1 MMRPRPIVAMRVP
14 NAPGNHF
21 RIPLLL
27 VALFGGFSQ
36 GFEASPVPE
45 VSFEA
50 LDFTSNIHNL
60 RRDGARLSQAGEK
73 YPDIEWRS
81 GQDAV
86 APILHAADKP
96 VKADLLLQLKGV
108 RPGAKLAVTGES
120 ETYLTLDL
128 KGETTIGSFIEE
140 NEIVRVPVTAAKN
153 LAKGLKKMKDRI
165 RWKLELTQPT
175 GERSEAD
182 LGTTSGVV
190 CYLAFTDVVRSSPD
204 AYQPTP
210 NRIEHAYNRFNSAV
224 GTLELQSPWNDQVHS
239 LSKQVG
245 RYYNPV
251 NHFDDDDCWFVP
263 GTWGVRG
270 GGASC
275 ISIVRYC
282 RAVLEV
288 LGYPGTIR
296 MDAVYARPET
306 PTMATLGGID
316 SPDIYKNGLKL
327 FLVDN
332 RNTANGSVGG
342 FGGMNN
348 YEGVLIYTGEK
359 GTVYF
364 PGGTQYMYSNI
375 NQVLGVFRA
384 LVWARWDSR
393 AQNWQVAQIVHAYQA
408 GVRSYG
414 RISSYPYSRPG
425 DIGIYDDMPR
435 YGLFGRRR

>member
-1 MMRPRPIVAMRVP
+1 MRVP
-14 NAPGNHF
+14 HF
-21 RIPLLL
+21 SSKISWISTIL
-27 VALFGGFSQ
+27 VALFTQVSH

-50 LDFTSNIHNL
+50 LDFTSNVHNL
-60 RRDGARLSQAGEK
+60 YQNGSRLSQHGEK
-73 YPDIEWRS
+73 YPDIEWRR
-81 GQDAV
+81 GYDAV
-86 APILHAADKP
+86 APIMHAADKP
-96 VKADLLLQLKGV
+96 VKADVLLQLRGV
-108 RPGAKLAVTGES
+108 RPGAKLAVSGES

-128 KGETTIGSFIEE
+128 KGETTVGSFIEE
-140 NEIVRVPVTAAKN
+140 NEIIRVPVAADKN
-153 LAKGLKKMKDRI
+153 LAKGLKKMQDRI

-182 LGTTSGVV
+182 LGVTPGVA
-190 CYLAFTDVVRSSPD
+190 CYLVFTDVVRQSPEG
-204 AYQPTP
+204 YFPTP
-210 NRIEHAYNRFNSAV
+210 ARIEHAYNRFNSAV
-224 GTLELQSPWNDQVHS
+224 GSLELQSPWKDQVHS

-251 NHFDDDDCWFVP
+251 NHFEDDDCWFVP

-296 MDAVYARPET
+296 MDAVYARPES
-306 PTMATLGGID
+306 PTMAALGGID

-342 FGGMNN
+342 YGGMNN
-348 YEGVLIYTGEK
+348 YEGVLIYTGE
-359 GTVYF
+359 GSTVYY
-364 PGGTQYMYSNI
+364 PGGTQYMYTNI

-393 AQNWQVAQIVHAYQA
+393 AQNWQVAQIVHAYQG

-414 RISSYPYSRPG
+414 RVGSYPYPRAGESG
-425 DIGIYDDMPR
+425 VYDEMPR

>member
-1 MMRPRPIVAMRVP
+1 MRVP
-14 NAPGNHF
+14 LFSSKSSCFSA
-21 RIPLLL
+21 ILL
-27 VALFGGFSQ
+27 ALFAQVSF

-45 VSFEA
+45 VNFEA
-50 LDFTSNIHNL
+50 LDFTSNVHNL
-60 RRDGARLSQAGEK
+60 YQSGARLSQHGEK
-73 YPDIEWRS
+73 YPDIEWRR
-81 GQDAV
+81 GYDAV
-86 APILHAADKP
+86 APIMHAADKP
-96 VKADLLLQLKGV
+96 VKADVLLQLRGV

-128 KGETTIGSFIEE
+128 KGETTVGAFIEE
-140 NEIVRVPVTAAKN
+140 NEIVRVPVTAAKS
-153 LAKGLKKMKDRI
+153 LAKGLKKMQDRI

-182 LGTTSGVV
+182 LGVTPGVV
-190 CYLAFTDVVRSSPD
+190 CYLVFTDIIRQSPEG
-204 AYQPTP
+204 YYPTP
-210 NRIEHAYNRFNSAV
+210 GRIEHAYNRFNSAV
-224 GTLELQSPWNDQVHS
+224 GGLELQSPWKDQVHS

-251 NHFDDDDCWFVP
+251 NHFEDDDCWFVP

-296 MDAVYARPET
+296 MDAVYAKPES

-342 FGGMNN
+342 YGGMNN
-348 YEGVLIYTGEK
+348 YEGVLIYTGENS
-359 GTVYF
+359 TVYF

-384 LVWARWDSR
+384 LVWARWDTR
-393 AQNWQVAQIVHAYQA
+393 AQNWQVAQIVHAYQG

-414 RISSYPYSRPG
+414 RIGSYPSYSRPG
-425 DIGIYDDMPR
+425 ESGVYDDMPR

>member
-1 MMRPRPIVAMRVP
+1 MRVP
-14 NAPGNHF
+14 LFSSKSSCFSA
-21 RIPLLL
+21 ILL
-27 VALFGGFSQ
+27 ALFAQVSF

-45 VSFEA
+45 VNFEA
-50 LDFTSNIHNL
+50 LDFTSNVHNL
-60 RRDGARLSQAGEK
+60 YQSGARLSQHGEK
-73 YPDIEWRS
+73 YPDIEWRR
-81 GQDAV
+81 GYDAV
-86 APILHAADKP
+86 APIMHAADKP
-96 VKADLLLQLKGV
+96 VKADVLLQLRGV

-128 KGETTIGSFIEE
+128 KGETTVGAFIEE
-140 NEIVRVPVTAAKN
+140 NEIVRVPVTAAKS
-153 LAKGLKKMKDRI
+153 LAKGLKKMQDRI

-182 LGTTSGVV
+182 LGVTPGVV
-190 CYLAFTDVVRSSPD
+190 CYLVFTDIIRQSPEG
-204 AYQPTP
+204 YYPTP
-210 NRIEHAYNRFNSAV
+210 GRIEHAYNRFNSAV
-224 GTLELQSPWNDQVHS
+224 GGLELQSPWKDQVHS

-251 NHFDDDDCWFVP
+251 NHFEDDDCWFVP

-296 MDAVYARPET
+296 MDAVYAKPES

-342 FGGMNN
+342 YGGMNN
-348 YEGVLIYTGEK
+348 YEGVLIYTGENS
-359 GTVYF
+359 TVYF

-384 LVWARWDSR
+384 LVWARWDTR
-393 AQNWQVAQIVHAYQA
+393 AQNWQVAQIVHAYQG

-414 RISSYPYSRPG
+414 RIGSYPSYSRPG
-425 DIGIYDDMPR
+425 EVGVYDDMPR

>member
-1 MMRPRPIVAMRVP
+1 MRVP
-14 NAPGNHF
+14 LFSSKYSWFSA
-21 RIPLLL
+21 ILL
-27 VALFGGFSQ
+27 ALFAQVSF

-45 VSFEA
+45 VNFEA
-50 LDFTSNIHNL
+50 LDFTSNVHNL
-60 RRDGARLSQAGEK
+60 YQSGARLSQHGEK
-73 YPDIEWRS
+73 YPDIEWRR
-81 GQDAV
+81 GYDAV
-86 APILHAADKP
+86 APIMHAADKP
-96 VKADLLLQLKGV
+96 VKADVLLQLRGV

-128 KGETTIGSFIEE
+128 KGETTVGAFIEE
-140 NEIVRVPVTAAKN
+140 NEIVRVPVTAAKS
-153 LAKGLKKMKDRI
+153 LAKGLKKMQDRI

-182 LGTTSGVV
+182 LGVTPGVV
-190 CYLAFTDVVRSSPD
+190 CYLVFTDIIRQSPEG
-204 AYQPTP
+204 YYPTP
-210 NRIEHAYNRFNSAV
+210 GRIEHAYNRFNSAV
-224 GTLELQSPWNDQVHS
+224 GGLELQSPWKDQVHS

-251 NHFDDDDCWFVP
+251 NHFEDDDCWFVP

-296 MDAVYARPET
+296 MDAVYAKPES

-342 FGGMNN
+342 YGGMNN
-348 YEGVLIYTGEK
+348 YEGVLIYTGENS
-359 GTVYF
+359 TVYF

-384 LVWARWDSR
+384 LVWARWDTR
-393 AQNWQVAQIVHAYQA
+393 AQNWQVAQIVHAYQG

-414 RISSYPYSRPG
+414 RIGSYPSYSRPG
-425 DIGIYDDMPR
+425 ESGVYDDMPR

>member
-1 MMRPRPIVAMRVP
+1 M
-14 NAPGNHF
+14 
-21 RIPLLL
+21 
-27 VALFGGFSQ
+27 
-36 GFEASPVPE
+36 
-45 VSFEA
+45 
-50 LDFTSNIHNL
+50 
-60 RRDGARLSQAGEK
+60 
-73 YPDIEWRS
+73 
-81 GQDAV
+81 
-86 APILHAADKP
+86 HAADKP
-96 VKADLLLQLKGV
+96 VKADVLLQLRGV

-128 KGETTIGSFIEE
+128 KGETTIGAFIEE
-140 NEIVRVPVTAAKN
+140 NEIVRVPVTAAKS
-153 LAKGLKKMKDRI
+153 LAKGLKKMQDRI

-182 LGTTSGVV
+182 LGVTPGVV
-190 CYLAFTDVVRSSPD
+190 CYLVFTDIIRQSPEG
-204 AYQPTP
+204 YYPTP
-210 NRIEHAYNRFNSAV
+210 GRIEHAYNRFNSAV
-224 GTLELQSPWNDQVHS
+224 GGLELQSPWKDQVHS

-251 NHFDDDDCWFVP
+251 NHFEDDDCWFVP

-296 MDAVYARPET
+296 MDAVYAKPES

-342 FGGMNN
+342 YGGMNN
-348 YEGVLIYTGEK
+348 YEGVLIYTGENS
-359 GTVYF
+359 TVYF

-384 LVWARWDSR
+384 LVWARWDTR
-393 AQNWQVAQIVHAYQA
+393 AQNWQVAQIVHAYQG

-414 RISSYPYSRPG
+414 RIGSYPSYSRPG
-425 DIGIYDDMPR
+425 ESGVYDDMPR

>member
-1 MMRPRPIVAMRVP
+1 MRVP
-14 NAPGNHF
+14 LFSSKSSWFSA
-21 RIPLLL
+21 ILL
-27 VALFGGFSQ
+27 ALFAQVSF

-45 VSFEA
+45 VNFEA
-50 LDFTSNIHNL
+50 LDFTSNVHNL
-60 RRDGARLSQAGEK
+60 YQSGARLSQHGEK
-73 YPDIEWRS
+73 YPDIEWRR
-81 GQDAV
+81 GYDAV
-86 APILHAADKP
+86 APIMHAADKP
-96 VKADLLLQLKGV
+96 VKADVLLQLRGV

-128 KGETTIGSFIEE
+128 KGETTVGAFIEE
-140 NEIVRVPVTAAKN
+140 NEIVRVPVTAAKS
-153 LAKGLKKMKDRI
+153 LAKGLKKMQDRI

-182 LGTTSGVV
+182 LGVTPGVV
-190 CYLAFTDVVRSSPD
+190 CYLVFTDIIRQSPEG
-204 AYQPTP
+204 YYPTP
-210 NRIEHAYNRFNSAV
+210 GRIEHAYNRFNSAV
-224 GTLELQSPWNDQVHS
+224 GGLELQSPWKDQVHS

-251 NHFDDDDCWFVP
+251 NHFEDDDCWFVP

-296 MDAVYARPET
+296 MDAVYAKPES

-342 FGGMNN
+342 YGGMNN
-348 YEGVLIYTGEK
+348 YEGVLIYTGENS
-359 GTVYF
+359 TVYF

-384 LVWARWDSR
+384 LVWARWDTR
-393 AQNWQVAQIVHAYQA
+393 AQNWQVAQIVHAYQG

-414 RISSYPYSRPG
+414 RIGSYPSYSRPG
-425 DIGIYDDMPR
+425 ESGVYDDMPR